1 MARPPKSRI
10 KDEADFL
17 STLSDKLRNAA
28 RRPNVF
34 GYRPHEKQEMFHIS
48 PARGKQFI
56 GGNRSGKTVGGG
68 VETVNR
74 LRGEDPFK
82 PVKRPGPVTGRAVGV
97 DFDHGVSKIMM
108 PEVARWLPP
117 SLLINGSWEDSYDKQ
132 LKTLTL
138 TNKSTLEFM
147 SYEQDLEKFAGTSR
161 DFVWFDEEPPED
173 IFNECLMRLIDVAGD
188 WWMTMTPVEGM
199 TWTYDTI
206 YVAARTNPNLF
217 VVEVETDENP
227 FINSGEIDILQVGLD
242 EAEKQ
247 ARRKGQYV
255 QREGLIYPF
264 INEAHFVE
272 TIMPPLHWLHFAMMD
287 HGVSNPTCFLWGAVN
302 PDGLMVIYDEHY
314 RGRMIVAEHA
324 VEVHRKNLEHGRVPD
339 YYVGDPN
346 IKATEAIAGT
356 SIQLEYIEHGIP
368 ILLGNNEVKAGISLV
383 SARLIG
389 VGGRPQLF
397 ICKDSCPNLTFEIQ
411 RYRWAS
417 WANRAQDRNKNAKE
431 EPHKKND
438 HACDALR
445 YGVASRPQ
453 MGYDTGT
460 EIPEYSDMPT
470 SSKAVSPYN
479 GQVDEH
485 LASKPREYVDS
496 VLGAE
501 Y

>member
-1 MARPPKSRI
+1 MPRPPKSRI
-10 KDEADFL
+10 KTEQGAFSSLADQ
-17 STLSDKLRNAA
+17 LRNAA

-34 GYRPHEKQEMFHIS
+34 GYQPHEKQEMFHTS
-48 PARGKQFI
+48 RARGKQFI

-68 VETVNR
+68 VEMVNL

-82 PVKRPGPVTGRAVGV
+82 PARSKPPVACRAVGV

-161 DFVWFDEEPPED
+161 DAVWFDEEPPED
-173 IFNECLMRLIDVAGD
+173 IFNECMMRLIDVAGV

-199 TWTYDTI
+199 TWTYDSI
-206 YVAARTNPNLF
+206 YVASRTNTDIF

-227 FINSGEIDILQVGLD
+227 FINTSEIDILQIGLD
-242 EAEKQ
+242 DEEKK

-264 INEAHFVE
+264 INEGHFIE
-272 TIMPPLHWLHFAMMD
+272 TIMPPRHWLHFSMMD
-287 HGVSNPTCFLWGAVN
+287 HGVSNPTAFLWGAVN

-314 RGRMIVAEHA
+314 KGRMIVSEHA
-324 VEVHRKNLEHGRVPD
+324 AEVHRKNREHDRVPD
-339 YYVGDPN
+339 YYVGDP
-346 IKATEAIAGT
+346 AIRAADAITGT

-368 ILLGNNEVKAGISLV
+368 ILPGNNEVKAGISLV
-383 SARLIG
+383 SSRLIG

-417 WANRAQDRNKNAKE
+417 WANRAQQRNKNAKE

-453 MGYDTGT
+453 MGYDNGT
-460 EIPEYSDMPT
+460 EIPEYSSLPP
-470 SSKAVSPYN
+470 SSKAASPYTEL
-479 GQVDEH
+479 VDERV
-485 LASKPREYVDS
+485 SSSPREYVDS